1 MENTLLEIF
10 ELGYLALTKQKAS
23 KLLII
28 NKMDIILRMF
38 FTHLRLAQSTHCL
51 KDAGYAE
58 LSEGALE
65 IGRMIGN
72 WIKEINPP
80 ASGQKTTP
88 STQLFNKRPFAPER
102 AAGNSKTQKLKNSKA
117 QKRED
122 TAPRSSKELPGQ
134 ILPTLAPVALVPKPS
149 KLPPEERL
157 LAQEHPPSVN
167 NCLPFLNE
175 TK

>member
-1 MENTLLEIF
+1 M
-10 ELGYLALTKQKAS
+10 Y
-23 KLLII
+23 
-28 NKMDIILRMF
+28 
-38 FTHLRLAQSTHCL
+38 
-51 KDAGYAE
+51 
-58 LSEGALE
+58 
-65 IGRMIGN
+65 
-72 WIKEINPP
+72 
-80 ASGQKTTP
+80 
-88 STQLFNKRPFAPER
+88 PFAPER

-122 TAPRSSKELPGQ
+122 TAPRLSKELPGQ
-134 ILPTLAPVALVPKPS
+134 ILLTPAPVALALPKLS